1 MRMISADRRLTPRRV
16 LVLVGVIGLIGL
28 GFLTLKLW
36 PPSAESVELAD
47 LIRRAQTAELN
58 LERLPAEYRGPD
70 SPAETVRPALDHVQ
84 TELARY
90 YVGALLAKK
99 VAEHQGGIR
108 ALAEAGGGN
117 RIGGV
122 KALDLQDVQVSGQT
136 AKVRAEVT
144 LWLKTAQFW
153 YQPVTSQPAATNIVD
168 LDLRLVRDAAGGW
181 KIDEEHWQF
190 APGGGP

>member
-1 MRMISADRRLTPRRV
+1 MKMIPADRRLTPRRV

-28 GFLTLKLW
+28 GFVTLKLW
-36 PPSAESVELAD
+36 PPSAESVALAD
-47 LIRRAQTAELN
+47 LILRAETAELN
-58 LERLPAEYRGPD
+58 LESLPVGYQGPG
-70 SPAETVRPALDHVQ
+70 SSAETVRPALDHVQ

-90 YVGALLAKK
+90 YVGTLLAQK
-99 VAEHQGGIR
+99 VAEHEGGIR
-108 ALAEAGGGN
+108 GLAEAGGGN

-122 KALDLQDVQVSGQT
+122 KALDLRDVHVSGQT
-136 AKVRAEVT
+136 ARVRAEVT
-144 LWLKTAQFW
+144 LWFKTAQFW

-168 LDLRLVRDAAGGW
+168 LDLHLVRDADGW

>member
-1 MRMISADRRLTPRRV
+1 MRMISADRRPTPRRV
-16 LVLVGVIGLIGL
+16 LVLLGVIGLIGL

-36 PPSAESVELAD
+36 PPSAESVALAD

-58 LERLPAEYRGPD
+58 LDRLPVGYRGPG
-70 SPAETVRPALDHVQ
+70 SSAETVRPALDHVQ

-90 YVGALLAKK
+90 YVGTLLAQK
-99 VAEHQGGIR
+99 VAEHEGGIR
-108 ALAEAGGGN
+108 AIAQAGGGN
-117 RIGGV
+117 RIGDV
-122 KALDLQDVQVSGQT
+122 KALDLKDVQVSGQT

-144 LWLKTAQFW
+144 LWFKTAQFW
-153 YQPVTSQPAATNIVD
+153 YQPVTSQPAETNIVD
-168 LDLRLVRDAAGGW
+168 LDLHVVRDAGGW

>member
-1 MRMISADRRLTPRRV
+1 MRMISADRWLTPRRV

-28 GFLTLKLW
+28 GSVTLKLW
-36 PPSAESVELAD
+36 PPSAESVALAD

-58 LERLPAEYRGPD
+58 LDRLPAEYRGPD
-70 SPAETVRPALDHVQ
+70 SPAETVRPALDHVR

-90 YVGALLAKK
+90 YVGTLLARK
-99 VAEHQGGIR
+99 VAEHEGGSR

-122 KALDLQDVQVSGQT
+122 KALDLKDVQVSGQT

-144 LWLKTAQFW
+144 LWFKTAQFW

-168 LDLRLVRDAAGGW
+168 LDLHLVRDTGGW